1 MKASQINN
9 LRSFWVQNIQRY
21 LYLTAGQT
29 SLRLRISG
37 FRLRSG
43 RSTIHLRQ
51 IFESGSFSP
60 RCAIAWLVSSR
71 NRWVL
76 ARWGRKLFS
85 CQNFEVIRHPST
97 RKECGLWISLYLLLQ
112 MSALLSALIN
122 QRWQGSILVG
132 YGQLD
137 LACFSIISSDIFV
150 RTWWTRCSQ
159 TWSVYCFFKTVS
171 GAHRWS
177 WLWQDYP
184 LLLLDHQCTLT
195 PIFIF
200 TLSSDSIL
208 GIIQFFFKNYKA
220 RINISSA
227 GILPRSCFTPFNQHM
242 LVSSD
247 STRSERNWFISLT
260 VLPSFLR
267 VIRVEL
273 ERWLILN
280 H

>member
-159 TWSVYCFFKTVS
+159 TWSVYCFFKTVFV
-171 GAHRWS
+171 HVDEVYYDRTT
-177 WLWQDYP
+177 
-184 LLLLDHQCTLT
+184 LLLSYWIINALWSQFSYLPC
-195 PIFIF
+195 PP
-200 TLSSDSIL
+200 TLSSVL
-208 GIIQFFFKNYKA
+208 F
-220 RINISSA
+220 SSSSKTTRPGLIPA
-227 GILPRSCFTPFNQHM
+227 SQVSCLVLALLHSTDTCLPVR
-242 LVSSD
+242 
-247 STRSERNWFISLT
+247 TRPALKGTDLS
-260 VLPSFLR
+260 P
-267 VIRVEL
+267 
-273 ERWLILN
+273 
-280 H
+280 